1 MADRLP
7 EKTHRYEALLDE
19 ALANSTIAP
28 TSNDERRA
36 VAAAHMEM
44 AEAYLAD
51 GRHFQA
57 EDDFVNALAAYSYG
71 HGWLDA
77 AIRTGVVETSGEPQ
91 EVQPSGV

>member
-1 MADRLP
+1 MADRLH
-7 EKTHRYEALLDE
+7 EKTRRYEALLDD
-19 ALANSTIAP
+19 ALAQSSIAM
-28 TSNDERRA
+28 TSDEPRRGIA
-36 VAAAHMEM
+36 EAHVEM

-77 AIRTGVVETSGEPQ
+77 AIRAGFVETDGEP
-91 EVQPSGV
+91 EGVAPSGV